1 VHRTGLLLELDPHP
15 RVVVDLDAFYARK
28 PTREVVFTVGEVELR
43 LGIDPLVHRRYI
55 AGVGESPII
64 ETREPA

>member
-1 VHRTGLLLELDPHP
+1 MHGTGLLLEFDPHP
-15 RVVVDLDAFYARK
+15 RVGVDLDAFHASYT
-28 PTREVVFTVGEVELR
+28 TREVVFTVGEVELR

-55 AGVGESPII
+55 SGVGESPII